1 MAIQGKEWCQIA
13 LKNSP
18 KGLVSLVLVPM
29 GMGLVISKVEGR
41 PPLSPVCVGIAPV
54 RPEKSS
60 PQSSPQSLQRQC
72 CHPSAKVKCLKWQQ
86 LFPEADRPQSP
97 QFKRPSPTAAELFP
111 PKLDEFGNSV
121 RSQGAAKDAVIQ
133 VGVTKALDTLGPKL
147 NLDESSSKQGRRLNF
162 FQRIRRDY
170 ERILG
175 PRELKSGAIL
185 TPQVGMGM
193 DLGRFNV
200 DSMNLGVQIK
210 F

>member
-1 MAIQGKEWCQIA
+1 MAIRGKKRCQIA
-13 LKNSP
+13 LKHSP
-18 KGLVSLVLVPM
+18 KALVSLALVPL
-29 GMGLVISKVEGR
+29 GLGLVILKVEGR
-41 PPLSPVCVGIAPV
+41 PPLQPVCVGIAPD

-60 PQSSPQSLQRQC
+60 PPTLQRKC
-72 CHPSAKVKCLKWQQ
+72 CHPSATAKCLQWQQ
-86 LFPEADRPQSP
+86 LFPQADRPQSP
-97 QFKRPSPTAAELFP
+97 MLKRPSPTAAELFP

-121 RSQGAAKDAVIQ
+121 SSQGAAKDAVIQ
-133 VGVTKALDTLGPKL
+133 VGVTKALDALGPQ
-147 NLDESSSKQGRRLNF
+147 LDPSEPISKQGHRLNF
-162 FQRIRRDY
+162 FQRVRRDY

-193 DLGRFNV
+193 DLGRFNL

>member
-1 MAIQGKEWCQIA
+1 MAIRGRKRCQFD
-13 LKNSP
+13 LKKPS
-18 KGLVSLVLVPM
+18 KGLSSLVLVPI
-29 GMGLVISKVEGR
+29 GIGLFILKVEGR
-41 PPLSPVCVGIAPV
+41 PPLQPVCVGIAPV
-54 RPEKSS
+54 QSEKSS
-60 PQSSPQSLQRQC
+60 SQTLQSKC
-72 CHPSAKVKCLKWQQ
+72 CHPSATVKCLKWQQ
-86 LFPEADRPQSP
+86 LFPEVNRSQSP
-97 QFKRPSPTAAELFP
+97 TIERPPPTAAELFS

-121 RSQGAAKDAVIQ
+121 GSQGAAKDAVIQ

-147 NLDESSSKQGRRLNF
+147 SPSKPDSRKGHRLNF
-162 FQRIRRDY
+162 FQRVRRDY